1 MHLIWSILSRYS
13 NFEVPTVVLFSQIK
27 HCTKPLWSW
36 KTAQVC
42 SASMLT
48 SNLQHLEIYYG
59 WKGNTFQSI
68 TFICFFFYFFFFWLL
83 LPQLFSTL
91 SSAELS
97 VVTEITIS
105 VRKMKNSLKTP
116 AMHRFYLFVLQSS
129 SGTCLTS

>member
-1 MHLIWSILSRYS
+1 M
-13 NFEVPTVVLFSQIK
+13 VVLHSQIK
-27 HCTKPLWSW
+27 HCTKTLWSLQ
-36 KTAQVC
+36 TAQVC

-68 TFICFFFYFFFFWLL
+68 SFICFFFYFFFFFWLL

-91 SSAELS
+91 SSTELS

-105 VRKMKNSLKTP
+105 VRKMKNSLKTA